1 MLDTMLSFIAPHHCS
16 GCGVSGTLLC
26 DNCEYDIIADPYSAC
41 VACGRGIAGRA
52 GLCGDCHPPYDRAWC
67 VAPRLDHVEQ
77 LLNTYKFHYTKAAH
91 RPLASLLHEHLPELP
106 PQVRLVPVPT
116 INSHIRQRGY
126 DHTLLIAKA
135 LAKKRGL
142 LIDTS
147 LQRATS
153 TMQRGANARTRTA
166 QAKRAFR
173 VKAALDPDAVYL
185 LLDDVITTGAT
196 VKYATKALKDAG
208 AQYVWVVA
216 ICRQPLD

>member
-1 MLDTMLSFIAPHHCS
+1 MLDTLLSFIAPHHCS
-16 GCGVSGTLLC
+16 GCGDSATMLC
-26 DNCEYDIIADPYSAC
+26 DNCKYDIISDPYSAC
-41 VACGRGIAGRA
+41 VACGHGIAGRT

-77 LLNTYKFHYTKAAH
+77 LLNNYKFHYAKAAH
-91 RPLASLLHEHLPELP
+91 RPLAALLHEHLPELP
-106 PQVRLVPVPT
+106 AHVRVVPVPT

-126 DHTLLIAKA
+126 DHTQLIARKF
-135 LAKKRGL
+135 AKHRGL
-142 LIDTS
+142 TLHTP

-173 VKAALDPDAVYL
+173 VKATLDPDAVYL

-196 VKYATKALKDAG
+196 VKYAAKALKDAG